1 MRPHWNFFKE
11 SDTSMGV
18 FYPLHYVLA
27 AFDCETRAQ
36 EVGQHFLDAGFGAD
50 DVTAVSGGFLVKQ
63 LESTDGSSMLE
74 RIGQDMVR
82 GVGTEFGYLDDDRKT
97 ADRGGGFLF
106 VYAPDDEVTSRITTL
121 LKRNHPIYAR
131 RYNKL
136 GVHRIIYPNQSVL

>member
-27 AFDCETRAQ
+27 AFDAESRAQ
-36 EVGQHFLDAGFGAD
+36 EVGREFVEGGFGEE
-50 DVTAVSGGFLVKQ
+50 DVAAVRGGFLVKQ
-63 LESTDGSSMLE
+63 LEANDGSSLLA
-74 RIGQDMVR
+74 RIGQSMVE

-106 VYAPDDEVTSRITTL
+106 VYAPDDAATARITAL
-121 LKRNHPIYAR
+121 LKRCHPIYAR
-131 RYNKL
+131 RYNKP

>member
-27 AFDCETRAQ
+27 AFDSEARAD
-36 EVGQHFLDAGFGAD
+36 EVQRHFLDAGFAAE
-50 DVTAVSGGFLVKQ
+50 DVTAVSGSFLVKQ
-63 LESTDGSSMLE
+63 LEATGGSSLLE
-74 RIGQDMVR
+74 RIGQDLVR
-82 GVGTEFGYLDDDRKT
+82 GVGTEFGYLDDDRRT
-97 ADRGGGFLF
+97 ADRGGAFLF
-106 VYAPDDEVTSRITTL
+106 VYAPDDDTTARITTL